1 MEHEGELFGSAS
13 CSFSMGNG
21 MPRRDEAD
29 RLIGELGLASA
40 GKQCRVA
47 AVLFTYRC
55 SIACKHC
62 LFGCTGGRPDVV
74 MTPRQCADAL
84 ALLHETGRVVHI
96 AGGEAMLYWD
106 VMREAVSI
114 AAAEG
119 NAPHFIETNC
129 SFATDDAVVR
139 ERLGF
144 LAGHGVKGLLASA
157 DPFHQAFVPAERFIR
172 VRRIAG
178 EIFGERNFWGSN
190 APDDEIRALESLARD
205 RAGLR
210 EYVRRAPPAMVG
222 SACHEL
228 SGFLDA
234 FAPDDAR
241 LPVCGWKGPQADAS
255 CLNEFATPSLWEL
268 HLDPYGNIQTNCGI
282 ILGHLPETTAAR
294 LLANGPEHANRFVEL
309 VCREGALGLAELARR
324 DYGFVM
330 PERVTQTCH
339 LCYLARRF
347 LRKHH
352 PDVFGPAEVYAM
364 DR

>member
-1 MEHEGELFGSAS
+1 MR
-13 CSFSMGNG
+13 
-21 MPRRDEAD
+21 RRDEVD
-29 RLIGELGLASA
+29 RLIDGIGLVPA
-40 GKQCRVA
+40 GKQRRVA

-55 SIACKHC
+55 TIACKHC
-62 LFGCTGGRPDVV
+62 LFGCSGGRPDVV
-74 MTPRQCADAL
+74 MAPRQCADAL

-106 VMREAVSI
+106 ALREAVAI

-144 LAGHGVKGLLASA
+144 LAAHGVKGLLASS
-157 DPFHQAFVPAERFIR
+157 DPFHQAFVPAERFLR
-172 VRRIAG
+172 VRRIAWNV
-178 EIFGERNFWGSN
+178 FGERNFWGTN
-190 APDDEIRALESLARD
+190 APDAEIRENEAIALDALR
-205 RAGLR
+205 LR

-228 SGFLDA
+228 AGCLDA
-234 FAPDDAR
+234 FAPDDPR
-241 LPVCGWKGPQADAS
+241 LPVWGWQGPRANSGCVDQFS
-255 CLNEFATPSLWEL
+255 VPSLWEL
-268 HLDPYGNIQTNCGI
+268 HVDPYGNIQTNCGI
-282 ILGHLPETTAAR
+282 ILGHVPETTPAR
-294 LLANGPEHANRFVEL
+294 LLAAGPERANRFVEV
-309 VCREGALGLAELARR
+309 VCREGALGLAKLACR

-347 LRKHH
+347 LRKHY
-352 PDVFGPAEVYAM
+352 PDVFGPGEVYAAGVM
-364 DR
+364 EC